1 MLLRTYAGKANY
13 RDTVLTFVEV
23 FFKRRKCIVFYVRHK
38 LSCILHSLLLAGLL
52 PLYIHTN
59 NVDSVDTLLIST

>member
-23 FFKRRKCIVFYVRHK
+23 FFQ
-38 LSCILHSLLLAGLL
+38 
-52 PLYIHTN
+52 T
-59 NVDSVDTLLIST
+59 